1 MQKVKLRVIPRA
13 RQNKITTDADGTIRV
28 HITAAPVDG
37 AANDAVIRALADFFD
52 VPKSQIKIVRGAT
65 SRDKVVELLWILV
78 IQNRVHK
85 FVGGATDIDLVIV
98 QCFNKFIV

>member
-1 MQKVKLRVIPRA
+1 MFGYYEVYVMQKVKLRVIPRA

-52 VPKSQIKIVRGAT
+52 VPKSQINIVRGAT
-65 SRDKVVELLWILV
+65 SRDKVVELL
-78 IQNRVHK
+78 
-85 FVGGATDIDLVIV
+85 
-98 QCFNKFIV
+98 